1 VTPEERVRIAKH
13 ALSGQHLTGWWAE
26 DWKGARSAAVSARSC
41 WARSGEWGETR
52 ANGVHVWF
60 GARYEGPPPGLD
72 ERDFEKRVRP
82 ADVILTWRE
91 VHEVVERG
99 ATPERRAAYVAAHR
113 AYAEQMTTPV
123 PHPNR
128 PRRPGKGWDYFTDPK
143 NVAPLAGEHGR
154 DPAAA
159 RGVGRDHRGRV
170 CGLGELVA
178 GPGQVGRRANQP
190 GGWGVGRAGVEQ
202 VSVRAG
208 VREAVRDAG
217 APAEVSD
224 LPLTVVRGKDERQE
238 HGHGLHGDGRTRW

>member
-143 NVAPLAGEHGR
+143 NVAHWQANTDAIRRLHEASDAIIEAGCVGSASWWLDLDRLADELISLGGGASAEPESSRCPCGR
-154 DPAAA
+154 EFAKPF
-159 RGVGRDHRGRV
+159 GMRV
-170 CGLGELVA
+170 HQRKCQTSLS
-178 GPGQVGRRANQP
+178 Q
-190 GGWGVGRAGVEQ
+190 
-202 VSVRAG
+202 S
-208 VREAVRDAG
+208 
-217 APAEVSD
+217 
-224 LPLTVVRGKDERQE
+224 
-238 HGHGLHGDGRTRW
+238 